1 VELLFFRQQPGGKD
15 RVLLVTTDSPIRK
28 RRKLTGEK
36 KYEVL
41 EEIKS
46 HPERKAEILR
56 REGLYT
62 GDIMR
67 FERVVRA
74 AAIAALHNNRPGKRA
89 PTVIPFEQF
98 EQLREELGQK
108 EKALA
113 EMSVEYFALKKKVNG
128 R

>member
-1 VELLFFRQQPGGKD
+1 VITAD
-15 RVLLVTTDSPIRK
+15 NSIRK
-28 RRKLTGEK
+28 RRKLSGEK
-36 KYEVL
+36 KYQVL

-46 HPERKAEILR
+46 HPERRAEILR

-62 GDIMR
+62 GDILR

-74 AAIAALHNNRPGKRA
+74 AAIVALHNNRPGRKA
-89 PTVIPFEQF
+89 PSVVPFEQF
-98 EQLREELGQK
+98 EQIQMELGQK

-128 R
+128 I

>member
-1 VELLFFRQQPGGKD
+1 
-15 RVLLVTTDSPIRK
+15 
-28 RRKLTGEK
+28 
-36 KYEVL
+36 
-41 EEIKS
+41 
-46 HPERKAEILR
+46 
-56 REGLYT
+56 
-62 GDIMR
+62 MR